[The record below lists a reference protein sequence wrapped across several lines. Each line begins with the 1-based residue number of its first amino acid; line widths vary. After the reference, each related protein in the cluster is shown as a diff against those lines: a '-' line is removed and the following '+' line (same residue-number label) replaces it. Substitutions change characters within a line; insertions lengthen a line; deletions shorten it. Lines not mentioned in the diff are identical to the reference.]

1 MMQTKTILKNKKT
14 KKITNGMTIGDFLIY
29 KLKTNTMNAKQIIIT
44 GTLLVSVAT
53 FAQKDELKGLKKIYA
68 KEEIKGADLTEYK
81 NLVTKVGPLAT
92 EEGDKVY
99 ANFYKAMVPI
109 LEIMSL
115 DKNATA
121 LQAQSQLAKSINSKT
136 IADLETGLTATLD
149 YEKKTGKKV
158 YTDDINET
166 IASFK
171 PELVNYAIGLEN
183 KKMFKESSEVLYSVY
198 KLDKKE
204 SEYLFYAANYALQA
218 KDYDASLK
226 YFNELKAINYTGEK
240 TIYYAKNKA
249 NDQEEPFATKKERDD
264 MVKIGS
270 HAAPRDE
277 KVPSKKADVYKGIAS
292 ILIEQGKTEEAKA
305 AIAEARKVS
314 PNDSSLILAEADL
327 YYKLNDI
334 PSYQRLIKESLD
346 KNPNDVN
353 LVFNLGV
360 TSANANQLEE
370 AEKYYRRAI
379 EIDPKYINAYIN
391 LSELLLRADGK
402 FVKEMNSLGTSEKD
416 NKRYDALKAERAKN
430 FNKIIPIL
438 EKAVEVDP
446 KNEDIKA
453 SLASVR
459 NALK

>member
-1 MMQTKTILKNKKT
+1 
-14 KKITNGMTIGDFLIY
+14 
-29 KLKTNTMNAKQIIIT
+29 MNAKQIIIA

-53 FAQKDELKGLKKIYA
+53 FAQKDELKALKKIYA

-81 NLVTKVGPLAT
+81 NLVTKVQPLAT
-92 EEGDKVY
+92 EEADKVY
-99 ANFYKAMVPI
+99 ANFYKAMLPI
-109 LEIMSL
+109 LEI
-115 DKNATA
+115 NALEKTSTQ
-121 LQAQSQLAKSINSKT
+121 LQIQSQLAKSINAKT
-136 IADLETGLTATLD
+136 IADLETGLNATLD
-149 YEKKTGKKV
+149 YEKKANKKV

-166 IASFK
+166 ITSFK
-171 PELVNYAIGLEN
+171 PQLLNFAIALED
-183 KKMFKESSEVLYSVY
+183 KKMYKESSEVLYSVY
-198 KLDKKE
+198 KLDKKD
-204 SEYLFYAANYALQA
+204 SEYLFYAANYALQG

-240 TIYYAKNKA
+240 TVYFAKNKA

-277 KVPSKKADVYKGIAS
+277 KIPSKKADIYKGIAS
-292 ILIEQGKTEEAKA
+292 ILIEQGKTDEAKA
-305 AIAEARKVS
+305 AIAEARKVN

-327 YYKLNDI
+327 YYKLNDV
-334 PSYQRLIKESLD
+334 PSYQRLIKEALD

-379 EIDPKYINAYIN
+379 EIDPKYFNAYLN
-391 LSELLLRADGK
+391 LSELLLRADGN
-402 FVKEMNSLGTSEKD
+402 FVKEMNKLGNSEKD
-416 NKRYDALKAERAKN
+416 NKRYEVLKAERAKN
-430 FNKIIPIL
+430 FNKVIPVL
-438 EKAVEVDP
+438 EKAVQIDP
-446 KNEDIKA
+446 TNADAKA
-453 SLASVR
+453 SLESVR